1 MTNLNKKSSGVNFEE
16 YMKTHTASKGEPI
29 THTRIG
35 DKEKNIYG
43 GAYQIGSAEW
53 SEFMRI
59 YYQQVF
65 INAKLEY
72 LTEKQLIENGPIMID
87 IDLRYDKSITKRQ
100 HTPSHIMDAV
110 MLYADKI
117 EEMVEIDE
125 IKKGTKIDVFVME
138 KSDVNILEDKTKD
151 GIHII
156 IGIKMHKAQQV
167 MLREKVKEDIINMWD
182 DLPITNTWDDVLDD
196 GITRGFVNW
205 QLYGSRKPGHQA
217 YLLKIHYQLSRNNG
231 SWEIEEKKIADFSVE
246 KNIEKLSARYMDHPE
261 FELKE
266 EFKEKFEKTKE
277 TLNKK
282 NTSSQPNG
290 GNTNKGKYTLKSST
304 ALTSKKLKFG
314 NNDSIYDD
322 IDSQEKIDE
331 YVLEVLNELD
341 ASNYRLKETHDYVMS
356 LPKSYYGPGSYN
368 KWIRVG
374 WALANTSPK
383 MFFTWVKFSSQENC
397 RDSLKDSNGK
407 FNWSCIKELYNIWCG
422 FAFDNPDGLTQ
433 RSIMYWSKNDNPEK
447 YEEIRKDTIDFFV
460 NITIKDTTEFDI
472 AQVLYHK
479 YKDNFICVSI
489 KRDIWYEYINN
500 RWVEI
505 DSGSSLRKHISI
517 ELYNIYNTKMQE
529 ITESVANTPAE
540 DIKEI
545 LKSNCKKAGEISLS
559 LKKTV
564 WKNNIMREARELFYD
579 KDFMEKLDQN
589 PNLLCFNN
597 YVVDFK
603 NKIHRR
609 GQPDDYI
616 SKCTNIDYVPYN
628 EAIMSRIFN
637 EIAQFMKELF
647 PAKELHD
654 YMWQHLASCLI
665 GTNKNQTF
673 NIYYGGGR
681 NGKSKLTEL
690 MTKALGTY
698 KATVPITLITQKRN
712 SIGSTSSEI
721 VQLMGVRYAVMQE
734 PSKGDRINEGIMK
747 EITGGDPIQGRALF
761 KDTVT
766 FTPQFKLVV
775 CTNEL
780 FEDMSTDDGTWRRIR
795 ICDYQSKFLE
805 KPYEDE
811 KFPKSEYPYQF
822 PLDKDI
828 DKKFE
833 SWAPVFIAY
842 LVKMSYELQGNVVDC
857 RMVLSSSEKYRDG
870 QDYLAEFSKDKLR
883 IKEGEKIKKVVLVEE
898 FKKWYKANYGQYNI
912 PKGKEVHDYMDRKYG
927 AFKLGGWNNVGLVL
941 DDEDDE

>member
-1 MTNLNKKSSGVNFEE
+1 MTNLNKKSGGINFEE

-35 DKEKNIYG
+35 DKEKSIYG

-65 INAKLEY
+65 VNGKLEY

-87 IDLRYDKSITKRQ
+87 IDLRSEKSINKRQ
-100 HTPSHIMDAV
+100 HTQSHIMDAV

-117 EEMVEIDE
+117 EEMVEIDK
-125 IKKGTKIDVFVME
+125 IKEGTKIDVFVME

-156 IGIKMHKAQQV
+156 ICIKMHKAQQV
-167 MLREKVKEDIINMWD
+167 MLREKVIKEIINMWD
-182 DLPITNTWDDVLDD
+182 DLPITNTWEDVLDD

-217 YLLKIHYQLSRNNG
+217 YLIKTHYQLSRSEG

-246 KNIEKLSARYMDHPE
+246 KNIEKLSARCIDHPE

-266 EFKEKFEKTKE
+266 EFIEKFEKTKE

-282 NTSSQPNG
+282 NVPPSSQTN
-290 GNTNKGKYTLKSST
+290 NKGKYTLKPSL
-304 ALTSKKLKFG
+304 AKGLKTG
-314 NNDSIYDD
+314 GSLYDD
-322 IDSQEKIDE
+322 IDSQEKLDE
-331 YVLEVLNELD
+331 YINEVLTDVD
-341 ASNYRLKETHDYVMS
+341 ASNYKLKETHEYVMS
-356 LPKSYYGPGSYN
+356 LPETYYGPGSYN

-374 WALANTSPK
+374 WALANMSPK
-383 MFFTWVKFSSQENC
+383 MFFSWIKFSSQENC

-407 FNWSCIKELYNIWCG
+407 FNWSCIKELYNMWSG
-422 FAFDNPDGLTQ
+422 FAFNNPDGLSQ
-433 RSIMYWSKNDNPEK
+433 RSIMYWCKNDALEK
-447 YEEIRKDTIDFFV
+447 YEKIRRKTIDFFV
-460 NITIKDTTEFDI
+460 DITIKDSTEFDI
-472 AQVLYHK
+472 AQVLYHQ
-479 YKDNFICVSI
+479 YKDKFVCVSI

-500 RWVEI
+500 RWIEI
-505 DSGSSLRKHISI
+505 DSGSSLRKHISV
-517 ELYNIYNTKMQE
+517 EMYNIYSDKME
-529 ITESVANTPAE
+529 NIHESLANAADA
-540 DIKEI
+540 DIKARFQAAFT
-545 LKSNCKKAGEISLS
+545 KTAEISLT

-603 NKIHRR
+603 NKTHRR

-616 SKCTNIDYVPYN
+616 SKCTNIDYDPYN
-628 EAIMSRIFN
+628 EVTMSRIFS
-637 EIAQFMKELF
+637 EIAQFMRELF
-647 PAKELHD
+647 PHKELHD
-654 YMWQHLASCLI
+654 YMWEHLASCLI

-761 KDTVT
+761 KDTIT

-811 KFPKSEYPYQF
+811 KFPRSEYPYQF

-833 SWAPVFIAY
+833 TWAPVFMAY

-870 QDYLAEFSKDKLR
+870 QDYLAEFAKDKLR
-883 IKEGEKIKKVVLVEE
+883 MKEGEKIKKVVLVEE
-898 FKKWYKANYGQYNI
+898 FKKWYKANYGQHNI
-912 PKGKEVHDYMDRKYG
+912 PKGKEVHEYMDRKYG
-927 AFKLGGWNNVGLVL
+927 AFRLGGWNNVGLVL

>member
-1 MTNLNKKSSGVNFEE
+1 MTNPNKKSGGINFEE

-53 SEFMRI
+53 KEFMRI

-65 INAKLEY
+65 INGKLEY

-100 HTPSHIMDAV
+100 HTQSHIMDAV

-117 EEMVEIDE
+117 EEMVEIDK
-125 IKKGTKIDVFVME
+125 IKEGTKIDVFVME

-156 IGIKMHKAQQV
+156 ICIKMHKAQQV
-167 MLREKVKEDIINMWD
+167 MLREKVIKEIINMWD
-182 DLPITNTWDDVLDD
+182 DLPITNTWEDVLDD

-217 YLLKIHYQLSRNNG
+217 YLIKTHYQLSRSEG

-246 KNIEKLSARYMDHPE
+246 KNIEKLSARCIDHPE

-266 EFKEKFEKTKE
+266 EFIEKFEKTKE

-282 NTSSQPNG
+282 NVPSSQ
-290 GNTNKGKYTLKSST
+290 NTNKGKYTLKPSL
-304 ALTSKKLKFG
+304 AKGLKMSG
-314 NNDSIYDD
+314 SIYDD
-322 IDSQEKIDE
+322 IDSQEKLDE
-331 YVLEVLNELD
+331 YVNEVLTDVD
-341 ASNYRLKETHDYVMS
+341 ASNYKLKETHEYVMS
-356 LPKSYYGPGSYN
+356 LPETYYGPGSYN

-383 MFFTWVKFSSQENC
+383 MFFSWIKFSSQENC

-407 FNWSCIKELYNIWCG
+407 FNWSCIKELYNMWSG
-422 FAFDNPDGLTQ
+422 FAFDNPDGLSQ
-433 RSIMYWSKNDNPEK
+433 RSIMYWSKNDAPEK
-447 YEEIRKDTIDFFV
+447 YEKIRKETIDFFV
-460 NITIKDTTEFDI
+460 DITIKDNTEFDI
-472 AQVLYHK
+472 AQVLYHQ
-479 YKDNFICVSI
+479 YKDKFVCVSI

-500 RWVEI
+500 RWIEI
-505 DSGSSLRKHISI
+505 DSGSSLRKHISV
-517 ELYNIYNTKMQE
+517 EMYNIYSDKME
-529 ITESVANTPAE
+529 VIHESLANAADA
-540 DIKEI
+540 DIKARFQAAFT
-545 LKSNCKKAGEISLS
+545 KTAEISLT

-603 NKIHRR
+603 NKTHRR

-616 SKCTNIDYVPYN
+616 SKCTNIDYNPYN
-628 EAIMSRIFN
+628 EVTMSRIFG

-647 PAKELHD
+647 PHKELHD
-654 YMWQHLASCLI
+654 YMWEHLASCLI

-690 MTKALGTY
+690 MTKALGSY

-761 KDTVT
+761 KDTIT

-811 KFPKSEYPYQF
+811 KFPRSEYPYQF

-833 SWAPVFIAY
+833 TWAPVFMAH

-870 QDYLAEFSKDKLR
+870 QDYLAEFAKDKLR
-883 IKEGEKIKKVVLVEE
+883 VREGEKVKKVVLVEE
-898 FKKWYKANYGQYNI
+898 FKKWYKANYGQHNI
-912 PKGKEVHDYMDRKYG
+912 PKGKEVHEYMDRKYG
-927 AFKLGGWNNVGLVL
+927 AFKLGGWSNVGLVL
-941 DDEDDE
+941 DDDDDE

>member
-1 MTNLNKKSSGVNFEE
+1 MANSNKKSGGINFEE

-65 INAKLEY
+65 VNGKLEY

-100 HTPSHIMDAV
+100 HTQSHIMDAV

-117 EEMVEIDE
+117 EEMVEIDK
-125 IKKGTKIDVFVME
+125 IKERTKIDVFVME

-156 IGIKMHKAQQV
+156 ICIKMHKAQQV
-167 MLREKVKEDIINMWD
+167 MLREKVIKEIINMWD
-182 DLPITNTWDDVLDD
+182 DLPITNTWEDVLDD

-217 YLLKIHYQLSRNNG
+217 YLIKTHYQLSRSEG

-246 KNIEKLSARYMDHPE
+246 KNIEKLSARCIDHPE

-266 EFKEKFEKTKE
+266 EFIEKFEKTKE

-282 NTSSQPNG
+282 NVPPSSQN
-290 GNTNKGKYTLKSST
+290 NNKGKYTLKPSLAKGFKTGAS
-304 ALTSKKLKFG
+304 L
-314 NNDSIYDD
+314 YDD
-322 IDSQEKIDE
+322 IDSQEKLDE
-331 YVLEVLNELD
+331 YINEVLTDVD
-341 ASNYRLKETHDYVMS
+341 ASNYKLKETHEYVMS
-356 LPKSYYGPGSYN
+356 LPETYYGPGSYN

-383 MFFTWVKFSSQENC
+383 MFFSWIKFSSQENC

-407 FNWSCIKELYNIWCG
+407 FNWSCIKELYNMWSS
-422 FAFDNPDGLTQ
+422 FAFDNPDGLSQ
-433 RSIMYWSKNDNPEK
+433 RSIMYWCKNDALEK
-447 YEEIRKDTIDFFV
+447 YEKIRRETIDFFV
-460 NITIKDTTEFDI
+460 DITIKDSTEFDI
-472 AQVLYHK
+472 AQVLYHQ
-479 YKDNFICVSI
+479 YKDKFVCVSI

-500 RWVEI
+500 RWIEI
-505 DSGSSLRKHISI
+505 DSGSSLRKHISV
-517 ELYNIYNTKMQE
+517 EMYNIYSDKLTDIHKLIASSDDADMKARNQAAFTKTAE
-529 ITESVANTPAE
+529 IALT
-540 DIKEI
+540 
-545 LKSNCKKAGEISLS
+545 

-603 NKIHRR
+603 NKTHRR

-616 SKCTNIDYVPYN
+616 SKCTNIDYDPYN
-628 EAIMSRIFN
+628 EVTMSRIFS

-654 YMWQHLASCLI
+654 YMWEHLASCLI

-761 KDTVT
+761 KDTIT

-811 KFPKSEYPYQF
+811 KFPRSEYPYQF

-833 SWAPVFIAY
+833 TWAPVFMAH

-870 QDYLAEFSKDKLR
+870 QDYLAEFAKDKLR

-898 FKKWYKANYGQYNI
+898 FKKWYKANYGQHNI
-912 PKGKEVHDYMDRKYG
+912 PKGKEVHEYMDRKYG
-927 AFKLGGWNNVGLVL
+927 AFRLGGWTNVGLVL
-941 DDEDDE
+941 DDEDDD

>member
-1 MTNLNKKSSGVNFEE
+1 MTNPNKKSGGINFEE

-65 INAKLEY
+65 VNGKLEY

-87 IDLRYDKSITKRQ
+87 IDLRYEKSITKRQ
-100 HTPSHIMDAV
+100 HTQSHIMDAV

-117 EEMVEIDE
+117 EEMVEIDKLKE
-125 IKKGTKIDVFVME
+125 GTKIDVFVME

-156 IGIKMHKAQQV
+156 ICIKMHKAQQV
-167 MLREKVKEDIINMWD
+167 MLREKVIKEIINMWD
-182 DLPITNTWDDVLDD
+182 DLPITNTWEDVLDD

-217 YLLKIHYQLSRNNG
+217 YLIKTHYQLSRSEG

-246 KNIEKLSARYMDHPE
+246 KNIEKLSARCIDHPE

-266 EFKEKFEKTKE
+266 EFIEKFEKTKE

-282 NTSSQPNG
+282 NVPPSSQTN
-290 GNTNKGKYTLKSST
+290 NKGKYSLKPSL
-304 ALTSKKLKFG
+304 AKGLKIG
-314 NNDSIYDD
+314 GSLYDD
-322 IDSQEKIDE
+322 IDSQEKLDE
-331 YVLEVLNELD
+331 YVLEVLTDVD
-341 ASNYRLKETHDYVMS
+341 ASNYKLKETHEYVMS
-356 LPKSYYGPGSYN
+356 LPETYYGPGSYN

-383 MFFTWVKFSSQENC
+383 MFFSWIKFSSQENC

-407 FNWSCIKELYNIWCG
+407 FNWSCLKELYNMWNG
-422 FAFDNPDGLTQ
+422 FAFNNPDGLSQ
-433 RSIMYWSKNDNPEK
+433 RSIMYWSKNDVPEK
-447 YEEIRKDTIDFFV
+447 YENIRTKTIDFFV
-460 NITIKDTTEFDI
+460 EITIKDNTEFDI
-472 AQVLYHK
+472 AQVLYHQ
-479 YKDNFICVSI
+479 YKDKFICVSI

-500 RWVEI
+500 RWIEI

-517 ELYNIYNTKMQE
+517 ELYQIYHNKMQK
-529 ITESVANTPAE
+529 IGLSVQSSDDA
-540 DIKEI
+540 DIKAK
-545 LKSNCKKAGEISLS
+545 LQVNFTKTAEISLT

-597 YVVDFK
+597 YVVDFT
-603 NKIHRR
+603 NKTHRR

-616 SKCTNIDYVPYN
+616 SKCTNIDYDPYN
-628 EAIMSRIFN
+628 EVTMSRIFS
-637 EIAQFMKELF
+637 EIAQFMRELF
-647 PAKELHD
+647 PHKELHD
-654 YMWQHLASCLI
+654 YMWEHLASCLI

-761 KDTVT
+761 KDTIT

-811 KFPKSEYPYQF
+811 KFPRSEYPYQF

-833 SWAPVFIAY
+833 TWAPVFMAY

-870 QDYLAEFSKDKLR
+870 QDYLAEFAKDKLR
-883 IKEGEKIKKVVLVEE
+883 MKEGEKIKKVVLVEE
-898 FKKWYKANYGQYNI
+898 FKKWYKANYGQHNI
-912 PKGKEVHDYMDRKYG
+912 PKGKEVHEYMDRKYG
-927 AFKLGGWNNVGLVL
+927 AFRLGGWNNVGLVL